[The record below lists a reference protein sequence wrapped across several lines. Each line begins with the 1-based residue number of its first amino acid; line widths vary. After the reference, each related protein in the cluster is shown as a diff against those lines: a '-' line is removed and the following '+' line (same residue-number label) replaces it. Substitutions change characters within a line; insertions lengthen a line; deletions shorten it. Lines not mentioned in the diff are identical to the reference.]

1 MIPEGAK
8 NLTLNYSENYSEVLR
23 KQVGVEVKDKYGK
36 ILVPPEYIGEKL
48 VVLIPKEVYDKVN
61 KSKRSN
67 RK

>member
-8 NLTLNYSENYSEVLR
+8 NLILNYSENYSEVLR

-61 KSKRSN
+61 KIKRSS
-67 RK
+67 KK